1 MRQQRLK
8 EVQKFVPIDAM
19 KQRIINDKNNPQGY
33 IALTMTLIL
42 SAVALVIATT
52 VSLLAIGEAQSSFAL
67 YKGEDTLSF
76 VEGCMEDALL
86 KARASDAYAGGTIT
100 RPEGTCS
107 IAVSKVS
114 STWTIT
120 ATTTSTTYKRTIQV
134 VAVKTTV
141 MTITSWKEI

>member
-1 MRQQRLK
+1 MEQIAR
-8 EVQKFVPIDAM
+8 
-19 KQRIINDKNNPQGY
+19 KNLSKGEGY

-42 SAVALVIATT
+42 SAVSLVIATT

-107 IAVSKVS
+107 ITVSKVS

-120 ATTTSTTYKRTIQV
+120 ATTTSTSYKRTIQA
-134 VAVKTTV
+134 VAVKSTS